1 MVPFVKRLSEVSFM
15 TEVRSGSPGSLN
27 ADARPELVTP
37 DDSSVAT
44 KPRRADAQRN
54 HEKILEAA
62 EEIFALDGVAVPI
75 DIVAE
80 RAGVG
85 IGTLYR
91 HFPTKESLYEAIV
104 LTRLNDLLC
113 IADAAVQD
121 SNAEP
126 GAAFDAF
133 LREFARQASE
143 KRDLF
148 EALDQAGIDIKSI
161 FAERLDDLMARV
173 DTLRERAVESG
184 EIRNDV
190 GTRDIFNLIS
200 GTCHA
205 AGHSGVDDH
214 EVQRLVSIVIA
225 GIQRT
230 SPL

>member
-1 MVPFVKRLSEVSFM
+1 MA
-15 TEVRSGSPGSLN
+15 EVRTGSPGSLS
-27 ADARPELVTP
+27 ADARSELVTTT
-37 DDSSVAT
+37 DNASLAA
-44 KPRRADAQRN
+44 KPKRADAQRN
-54 HEKILEAA
+54 HEKILQAA

-113 IADAAVQD
+113 IADAAIED
-121 SNAEP
+121 SKAEP
-126 GAAFDAF
+126 GAALDSY

-161 FAERLDDLMARV
+161 LAERV
-173 DTLRERAVESG
+173 DELVTRIDVLRERAVESG
-184 EIRNDV
+184 RIRSDV
-190 GTRDIFNLIS
+190 GTQDILNLIS

-205 AGHSGVDDH
+205 AGHSGVDDQ

-230 SPL
+230 STS

>member
-1 MVPFVKRLSEVSFM
+1 MA
-15 TEVRSGSPGSLN
+15 EVRSGSRG
-27 ADARPELVTP
+27 ADARA
-37 DDSSVAT
+37 DSVAT
-44 KPRRADAQRN
+44 MDSESTPARPMRADAQRN

-104 LTRLNDLLC
+104 LTRLNALLH
-113 IADAAVQD
+113 IADDIIAD
-121 SNAEP
+121 SNADP
-126 GAAFDAF
+126 GVALGAF

-148 EALDQAGIDIKSI
+148 EALDQAGIDFKSSC
-161 FAERLDDLMARV
+161 AERLDELMARV

-184 EIRNDV
+184 DIREDV
-190 GTRDIFNLIS
+190 GTQDILNLIS

-205 AGHSGVDDH
+205 AGHSGVDDQ
-214 EVQRLVSIVIA
+214 EVQRLVGIVIA
-225 GIQRT
+225 GIQRPST
-230 SPL
+230 V

>member
-1 MVPFVKRLSEVSFM
+1 M
-15 TEVRSGSPGSLN
+15 TEVRSGLPGSLKV
-27 ADARPELVTP
+27 DASPELATS
-37 DDSSVAT
+37 DDASLAT

-104 LTRLNDLLC
+104 LTRLNDLLR

-121 SNAEP
+121 STTQP
-126 GAAFDAF
+126 GAALDAF

-161 FAERLDDLMARV
+161 FAERLDELMARV
-173 DTLRERAVESG
+173 DTLREHAVESG
-184 EIRNDV
+184 DIRNDV

-205 AGHSGVDDH
+205 AGHSGVDDQ

-225 GIQRT
+225 GIQR
-230 SPL
+230 